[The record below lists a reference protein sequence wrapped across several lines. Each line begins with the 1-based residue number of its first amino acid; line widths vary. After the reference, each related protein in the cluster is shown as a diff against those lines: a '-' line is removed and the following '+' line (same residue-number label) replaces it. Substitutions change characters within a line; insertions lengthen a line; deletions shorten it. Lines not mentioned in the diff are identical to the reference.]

1 MKQLGMR
8 LGEMVLVLIG
18 ISFITFCLIMLAP
31 GDPVRQM
38 IAGNEDIIVSQVEID
53 ALRHELGLDKPFL
66 LQYLDWL
73 GRVVQGNFGFS
84 FMMKKPVIDAVMEAL
99 PASVILALAS
109 SLFMLVFSIPLGI
122 PRSSRI
128 PGLTTSS
135 AAAPL
140 PVSPSRTSGWAS
152 CSFGSSH

>member
-1 MKQLGMR
+1 MMSLSMKQLGMR

-66 LQYLDWL
+66 LQ
-73 GRVVQGNFGFS
+73 
-84 FMMKKPVIDAVMEAL
+84 
-99 PASVILALAS
+99 
-109 SLFMLVFSIPLGI
+109 
-122 PRSSRI
+122 
-128 PGLTTSS
+128 
-135 AAAPL
+135 
-140 PVSPSRTSGWAS
+140 
-152 CSFGSSH
+152 

>member
-1 MKQLGMR
+1 MMSLSMKQLGMR

-18 ISFITFCLIMLAP
+18 ISFITFCLIMLSP

-73 GRVVQGNFGFS
+73 G
-84 FMMKKPVIDAVMEAL
+84 
-99 PASVILALAS
+99 
-109 SLFMLVFSIPLGI
+109 
-122 PRSSRI
+122 
-128 PGLTTSS
+128 
-135 AAAPL
+135 
-140 PVSPSRTSGWAS
+140 
-152 CSFGSSH
+152 

>member
-99 PASVILALAS
+99 PASVLLLKKMI
-109 SLFMLVFSIPLGI
+109 SIVVPLH
-122 PRSSRI
+122 S
-128 PGLTTSS
+128 
-135 AAAPL
+135 
-140 PVSPSRTSGWAS
+140 VV
-152 CSFGSSH
+152 H

>member
-38 IAGNEDIIVSQVEID
+38 IAGNEDIIVSQVGID

-73 GRVVQGNFGFS
+73 G
-84 FMMKKPVIDAVMEAL
+84 
-99 PASVILALAS
+99 
-109 SLFMLVFSIPLGI
+109 
-122 PRSSRI
+122 
-128 PGLTTSS
+128 
-135 AAAPL
+135 
-140 PVSPSRTSGWAS
+140 
-152 CSFGSSH
+152 

>member
-66 LQYLDWL
+66 LQYLD
-73 GRVVQGNFGFS
+73 
-84 FMMKKPVIDAVMEAL
+84 
-99 PASVILALAS
+99 
-109 SLFMLVFSIPLGI
+109 
-122 PRSSRI
+122 
-128 PGLTTSS
+128 
-135 AAAPL
+135 
-140 PVSPSRTSGWAS
+140 
-152 CSFGSSH
+152 

>member
-1 MKQLGMR
+1 MSLSMKQLGMR

-66 LQYLDWL
+66 LQYL
-73 GRVVQGNFGFS
+73 
-84 FMMKKPVIDAVMEAL
+84 
-99 PASVILALAS
+99 
-109 SLFMLVFSIPLGI
+109 SLIHI
-122 PRSSRI
+122 
-128 PGLTTSS
+128 
-135 AAAPL
+135 
-140 PVSPSRTSGWAS
+140 
-152 CSFGSSH
+152 